1 MTHEL
6 AGIIPPITTPF
17 DRDGEVLFDRFRE
30 NLRRWAGTG
39 VAGVTVLGSNGENPS
54 LSDEERVA
62 LVDAARP
69 LVAGDRVLIAGA
81 GKESTRFTLEFI
93 RKIADCGADYAL
105 VGTPCY
111 FKAAMTDEVLY
122 GHYST
127 IADRSPIPLLVYN
140 VPQFTGVNTGAALI
154 HRLSSHENIA
164 GIKESSANLPLQAE
178 IRRRTPE
185 RFRILVGSA
194 PTLLPSLIQGACGG
208 IVAIACALPELAVEL
223 FEAFRSGDWQAAARL
238 QSALSPPAAAVTTQ
252 FGVPGLKAA
261 LDLTGYFGGEP
272 RLPFLPL
279 GAPERQ
285 KLQSIFQS
293 AGAWAPA

>member
-81 GKESTRFTLEFI
+81 GKESTRLTLEFI
-93 RKIADCGADYAL
+93 RKIADRGADYAL

-140 VPQFTGVNTGAALI
+140 VPQFTGVNTSAALI

-194 PTLLPSLIQGACGG
+194 PTLLPLC
-208 IVAIACALPELAVEL
+208 L
-223 FEAFRSGDWQAAARL
+223 D
-238 QSALSPPAAAVTTQ
+238 SPSWPHKSRTVC
-252 FGVPGLKAA
+252 
-261 LDLTGYFGGEP
+261 
-272 RLPFLPL
+272 PFT
-279 GAPERQ
+279 
-285 KLQSIFQS
+285 SS
-293 AGAWAPA
+293 HST